1 MSWIKIEDQLPPFSE
16 LVWVYGGDA
25 GITLAERSENE
36 SGWHWEIINDTYFI
50 EDEDQIIVD
59 TYWEDINPTHWH
71 PLPKLPALNNTL
83 TLSKQVDSVGNYEQ
97 TGYMPGKIE
106 PPTDRGWWCT
116 VCHKP
121 VDGNDVAV
129 EELFKETHDVKKG
142 GCGGKVII
150 KKHEP

>member
-1 MSWIKIEDQLPPFSE
+1 MSWIKIDDQLPPIGE

-25 GITLAERSENE
+25 GITLAERTEAYGAWAWSV
-36 SGWHWEIINDTYFI
+36 INDPFFSRHEDRI
-50 EDEDQIIVD
+50 EVD
-59 TYWEDINPTHWH
+59 TCFEDISPTHWH

-97 TGYMPGKIE
+97 TGYMPA
-106 PPTDRGWWCT
+106 DRGWWCT

-121 VDGNDVAV
+121 VDGNDVDV
-129 EELFKETHDVKKG
+129 EELFKELHDVKKG